1 MKSTT
6 KKQQFNDDFKIIE
19 RIHWDSFA
27 LISRLSMIALL
38 FFSSSLLLP
47 SNAFSVAS
55 IDKQIPVK
63 KVVVTTKKSTSSKVV
78 KGKSKSSKR
87 KKRTV
92 AKKDS
97 LQDIDPTT
105 TSSPLYKN

>member
-1 MKSTT
+1 MKATT

-27 LISRLSMIALL
+27 SISRLSMIALL
-38 FFSSSLLLP
+38 FFSSSFLLP

-55 IDKQIPVK
+55 IDKQVPVK
-63 KVVVTTKKSTSSKVV
+63 KVVITAKKSPSSNVV
-78 KGKSKSSKR
+78 KGKSKSKKR
-87 KKRTV
+87 KKSNI

-97 LQDIDPTT
+97 LQDIDPAS